1 MRLRN
6 AKEYG
11 VALLL
16 SSKIEGRERGAEE
29 DREWTGSKCPLPPG
43 PAYARLTID
52 TVTEQQQDMPFW
64 SSCDMY
70 KLQGLCVFESWVID

>member
-16 SSKIEGRERGAEE
+16 SSKRRNREEQRKTENGRAVNVP
-29 DREWTGSKCPLPPG
+29 SPPG